1 MFMGYQAMNETS
13 DMEVLKNF
21 TDILEQLGILYAIG
35 GSMASSIYGV
45 VRFTQDADITVEPF
59 ENQADELYQL
69 LRHRYYISREAMNA
83 ALIQRGSFNVIHL
96 ESAFKIDIFVRKDT
110 AFEQQ
115 LILRRKLLRFSDSI
129 GKNFAV
135 VSPEDI
141 VLLKLRWYRDGGQTS
156 QRQWQDVLEILAV
169 QKKNLDFEY
178 LNRWTAVLGINEL
191 FQKTMNTADSGWR
204 KKE

>member
-1 MFMGYQAMNETS
+1 MNETG

-59 ENQADELYQL
+59 ENQADQLYQL

-83 ALIQRGSFNVIHL
+83 ALIQRSSFNVIHL
-96 ESAFKIDIFVRKDT
+96 DSAFKIDIFVRKDT

>member
-1 MFMGYQAMNETS
+1 MNETG

-59 ENQADELYQL
+59 ENQADQLYQL

-115 LILRRKLLRFSDSI
+115 LILRRKLLWFSDSI

-141 VLLKLRWYRDGGQTS
+141 VLLKLLWYRDGGQTS

-178 LNRWTAVLGINEL
+178 LNRWAAVLGINDL
-191 FQKTMNTADSGWR
+191 FQKAVNLVGSG
-204 KKE
+204 

>member
-1 MFMGYQAMNETS
+1 MNETG

-59 ENQADELYQL
+59 ENRADQFYQL

-83 ALIQRGSFNVIHL
+83 ALIQRGSFNVIHI

-178 LNRWTAVLGINEL
+178 LNRWTVVLGINEL
-191 FQKTMNTADSGWR
+191 FQKTMNTADSEWR

>member
-1 MFMGYQAMNETS
+1 MNETS